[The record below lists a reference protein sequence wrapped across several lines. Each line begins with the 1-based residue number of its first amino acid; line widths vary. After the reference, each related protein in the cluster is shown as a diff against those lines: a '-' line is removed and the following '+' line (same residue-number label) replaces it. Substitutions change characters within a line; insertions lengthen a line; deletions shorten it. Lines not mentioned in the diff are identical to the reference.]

1 MKADTQSSTPSFAD
15 ARPLG
20 AGDESFIHDL
30 HALLERHGNT
40 QRFGIFLLHN
50 HFAIKGDE
58 IMLESNDPAARTLH
72 MEVVKR
78 TDLPEGKFTSWRMGG
93 TQPSD
98 KEGGLNEVEAL
109 TFCGRPC
116 Y

>member
-1 MKADTQSSTPSFAD
+1 MNADDQPTTPSFAE
-15 ARPLG
+15 AKPLG
-20 AGDESFIHDL
+20 EEDAPFIGEL

-40 QRFGIFLLHN
+40 KRFGIFLLHN

-58 IMLESNDPAARTLH
+58 IMLESNDPDARTLH

-78 TDLPEGKFTSWRMGG
+78 TDLPEGKFTSWRMSG
-93 TQPSD
+93 TQPLD
-98 KEGGLNEVEAL
+98 KKGVLNEIEAL

-116 Y
+116 F